1 MNGSTV
7 KNQGWVKRNLKRANA
22 SPSSD
27 ASGDDEVTEEL
38 PTRQPP
44 ASNKGSGFVPGLTG
58 IVMLIL
64 VIMAAGMVVAQLV
77 SGGDTQPG
85 PGTITVTWHV
95 VAAVAGIV
103 CYRFSRRKGPG
114 QLLALLAILVI
125 AVLVL
130 WFFWWS
136 PG

>member
-1 MNGSTV
+1 MSGSTV

-22 SPSSD
+22 SSAD
-27 ASGDDEVTEEL
+27 ADDVLTEEL
-38 PTRQPP
+38 PTRQP
-44 ASNKGSGFVPGLTG
+44 AESNKGSGFVPALTG

-64 VIMAAGMVVAQLV
+64 LIMAAGMVVAQLV
-77 SGGDTQPG
+77 SGGDKQPG

-95 VAAVAGIV
+95 LGAVAGVV
-103 CYRFSRRKGPG
+103 CYRFSRRKGPA

-125 AVLVL
+125 AVLLL

>member
-7 KNQGWVKRNLKRANA
+7 RNQGWVKRNLKRANT
-22 SPSSD
+22 SSD
-27 ASGDDEVTEEL
+27 DAVTEEL

-44 ASNKGSGFVPGLTG
+44 ESNKGSGIVPALTG
-58 IVMLIL
+58 IVMLVL
-64 VIMAAGMVVAQLV
+64 LIMAAGMLVAQLV
-77 SGGDTQPG
+77 SGGDKQPG

-95 VAAVAGIV
+95 LAAVAGLV

-114 QLLALLAILVI
+114 QLLALVAIVVV